1 MWLVS
6 RGRNG
11 NSVLMRITGSSGS
24 PLYREK
30 ESDSKTMPLLVAT
43 CYGLPIL
50 ENSTFL

>member
-1 MWLVS
+1 MAG

-11 NSVLMRITGSSGS
+11 NSVLMRITGNSGGN
-24 PLYREK
+24 PVYQEK
-30 ESDSKTMPLLVAT
+30 ESNSKTMLLLVAT